1 MASKNRWLTCM
12 VLVLLLAL
20 SFILYLELGSRLYF
34 GRQTIEDPGPAAPAP
49 VCDLE
54 HYPPDPR
61 KGAVLEELIQIR
73 SRGDGITPLDLD
85 RAITLVPQ
93 SEMPGLNGVL
103 CNDMIFLS
111 QRLEG
116 PARYYVARHELE
128 HVFQQA
134 GLDPQCRDRELCATW
149 KAAAEYPLGLVAAI
163 GSSLREAYR
172 SYPSMQEFLFGSW
185 LVFKYYLLP

>member
-1 MASKNRWLTCM
+1 MASKNRWLTCL

-85 RAITLVPQ
+85 RAIT
-93 SEMPGLNGVL
+93 
-103 CNDMIFLS
+103 LS